1 MKNKAIKTI
10 VFCVIIVASINAI
23 AQPSMEDALANGNLE
38 DTTADATTTP
48 INSYIIPMLLIG
60 IIIGYRFRL
69 LKQKK
74 QLAK

>member
-10 VFCVIIVASINAI
+10 LFCVMIVSSINAI
-23 AQPSMEDALANGNLE
+23 AQPSDEDFSSNLE
-38 DTTADATTTP
+38 GTDATTSP
-48 INSYIIPMLLIG
+48 ISDYIIPMLLIG
-60 IIIGYRFRL
+60 VVIGYRL

>member
-10 VFCVIIVASINAI
+10 VFCLTIVASINAI

-38 DTTADATTTP
+38 DTTADAATAP
-48 INSYIIPMLLIG
+48 ITNFIIPMLLIG
-60 IIIGYRFRL
+60 IVIGYRL